1 PSSIG
6 ASKRHAQRDEQRQKS
21 GHAEGRPSADDLC
34 QPSRQVADTDAAR
47 ECGHATEGLDLTYFL
62 IGLRHFHAQCV
73 RDHVLDHEAD
83 GDQERR
89 DQVPGPGGDAARHRH
104 KARHAR
110 CASKQQVGDATAS
123 QNRVDVGG
131 DACNHLHGPRKPQ
144 PERDSGDFGG
154 CQFERVFLEKDVRH
168 RGDSAGSI
176 TEVREKDRAPGPTI
190 TAQKG
195 TPHLSILLHVMSE
208 LAGPAESYSHKAL
221 IMRSCKYGKAFAT
234 PKSWHM
240 TLFRRASIF
249 WQSRRFWGK
258 ARPRIALA
266 LGGGGVIGGMYEV
279 GALAALEERL
289 NGEGRGFDV
298 YVGCSAGSVVASL
311 LANGVRARELY
322 RILDQDMD
330 DPLNFRRGAVFAPD
344 SFRRA
349 ASRFG
354 RMVWAVGKNAVTA
367 VRGSIPD
374 MLARAERDLPPG
386 FFSLVALERFM
397 RHGFESKGLTNAFPS
412 LPRTLLIP
420 AIDLDRA
427 ERVVFG
433 QGGLCEVPISQAV
446 AAS

>member
-1 PSSIG
+1 
-6 ASKRHAQRDEQRQKS
+6 
-21 GHAEGRPSADDLC
+21 
-34 QPSRQVADTDAAR
+34 
-47 ECGHATEGLDLTYFL
+47 
-62 IGLRHFHAQCV
+62 
-73 RDHVLDHEAD
+73 
-83 GDQERR
+83 
-89 DQVPGPGGDAARHRH
+89 
-104 KARHAR
+104 
-110 CASKQQVGDATAS
+110 
-123 QNRVDVGG
+123 
-131 DACNHLHGPRKPQ
+131 
-144 PERDSGDFGG
+144 
-154 CQFERVFLEKDVRH
+154 
-168 RGDSAGSI
+168 
-176 TEVREKDRAPGPTI
+176 
-190 TAQKG
+190 
-195 TPHLSILLHVMSE
+195 
-208 LAGPAESYSHKAL
+208 
-221 IMRSCKYGKAFAT
+221 
-234 PKSWHM
+234 M

-311 LANGVRARELY
+311 LANGVRARDLY
-322 RILDQDMD
+322 RILDQDLD

-344 SFRRA
+344 SFRQA

-354 RMVWAVGKNAVTA
+354 RMMWAFGKNAVTA

-397 RHGFESKGLTNAFPS
+397 RQGFELKGLTNSFPN

-427 ERVVFG
+427 ERAVFG
-433 QGGLCEVPISQAV
+433 RGALCDVPISQAV
-446 AAS
+446 AASSAIPGFFEPYTIGGRDYVDGGVGFSGHADLAAEAGADVVFVVHPLVPNLCDGEGATMRSRGLWTIMEQASRIYGQNLLQLGLTTLAVRFPRTAFFLLEPPRTKSPLFGPSMGFEAARAALRFGYSSTLAWLATEGEGLIRRLVAGAPVPVP